1 MTSLYVDND
10 VVTLAKQILG
20 SDTTG
25 HDFYHVARV
34 ARNAVR
40 LYQEDSPLAS
50 PSTLQLIAT
59 MGYLHDVVDEKVTAT
74 PTTRWHQIMALPT
87 VCRFTPEEQEILRTT
102 ITHMS
107 YAANLEHH
115 FELPVPGQYVQDAD
129 RLDALGAI
137 GIARAFAYG
146 GAHHHPIYDPTI
158 PVVMSS
164 NRETYRH
171 HEETSI
177 NHFYEKLLH
186 LEATMN
192 TTAGKKLA
200 HTRTAYMR
208 AFLDE
213 FMHEWNE

>member
-1 MTSLYVDND
+1 MTSLYIDDD

-40 LYQEDSPLAS
+40 LYREDFPLAS

-87 VCRFTPEEQEILRTT
+87 VCRFTPEDQEILRTT

-115 FELPVPGQYVQDAD
+115 FELPVPGQYVQDAGCL
-129 RLDALGAI
+129 RSNWNCAGVCLWRRSPPSNL
-137 GIARAFAYG
+137 RP
-146 GAHHHPIYDPTI
+146 HH
-158 PVVMSS
+158 S
-164 NRETYRH
+164 RC
-171 HEETSI
+171 
-177 NHFYEKLLH
+177 
-186 LEATMN
+186 
-192 TTAGKKLA
+192 
-200 HTRTAYMR
+200 
-208 AFLDE
+208 DE
-213 FMHEWNE
+213 F